1 MFNHIVVATDGSEPA
16 NRAVE
21 VAIDLAVKY
30 DAELAV
36 IYVMEHI
43 GTTRVPVALDSY
55 TDMQFFDAGERER
68 LTSIA
73 DQIVER
79 AVNKATGAGVS
90 RVEQSVKAGSPGPAI
105 VAYAEKQNAD
115 LIVMGRSGLGRVAD
129 LLLGSVTYRT
139 TQLSKCT
146 CMTVK

>member
-1 MFNHIVVATDGSEPA
+1 MATDGSEPA
-16 NRAVE
+16 NRAVA

-36 IYVMEHI
+36 LYVMEDI
-43 GTTRVPVALDSY
+43 GITRIPVALDSY
-55 TDMQFFDAGERER
+55 TNMDFFDASKREV

-73 DQIVER
+73 DQVADR
-79 AVNKATGAGVS
+79 ADNKAREAGVS
-90 RVEQSVKAGSPGPAI
+90 RVEQSIEAGSPGAVI
-105 VAYAEKQNAD
+105 VEYAEKRNAD

-129 LLLGSVTYRT
+129 LLLGSVSYRA
-139 TQLSKCT
+139 TQLASCA